1 MALIPLSDEELAL
14 KLIIQI
20 KVEYSLKDMRDVPD
34 FVDNLVDE
42 VEDLKWSMRRSN
54 QEDY

>member
-14 KLIIQI
+14 KLIIRI
-20 KVEYSLKDMRDVPD
+20 KDEYNLKDMRDVPD
-34 FVDNLVDE
+34 FVDNLVNE
-42 VEDLKWSMRRSN
+42 LEDLKWSMRRSN

>member
-20 KVEYSLKDMRDVPD
+20 KVKYNLKDMRDVPD
-34 FVDNLVDE
+34 FVDNLVNE
-42 VEDLKWSMRRSN
+42 LEDLKWSMRRSN

>member
-1 MALIPLSDEELAL
+1 MALIRLSDEELAL

-20 KVEYSLKDMRDVPD
+20 KVKYNLKDMRDVPD

-42 VEDLKWSMRRSN
+42 VEDLKWSMRRSK
-54 QEDY
+54 QEE

>member
-1 MALIPLSDEELAL
+1 MALIRLSDEELAL

-20 KVEYSLKDMRDVPD
+20 KVKYNLKDMRDVPD
-34 FVDNLVDE
+34 FVDNLVNE
-42 VEDLKWSMRRSN
+42 LEDLKWSMRRSN